1 MGGFMKILLIKR
13 LESSF
18 FAFKKTL
25 ARFIKSYEDFLVAYD
40 KGRVYVS
47 KKHWQKIMD
56 FFLAENYDAIQ
67 KLIDDE
73 KAEEYGKND
82 FTPQLRADI
91 ESDLKTLKIVEG
103 LWKNINYDPK
113 LDSFIEK
120 IKEQK
125 VLQKS
130 KLIIFTESKE
140 TAEYLSENLKT
151 RLNDKVLIYHGGSSE
166 KELKT
171 VISNFDAKARNP
183 KDNYRIIVTTEVL
196 SEGINL
202 HRSNVVINYDI
213 PWNPTRMIQRVGRI
227 NRVDTPFK
235 KIYTYSFFPTEEAN
249 DIIKLKEAAISK
261 INYFIEMLGNDAKL
275 LTDGE
280 EVKSFELFN
289 KLTSKEFII
298 GDEDGEES
306 ELKYLRVIE
315 DIRDNNRE
323 LFAQIK
329 NLPRKARV
337 ARKANVAYKL
347 DENALVTYF
356 RKGKLEKFYLASE
369 SQNTELDFLTT
380 AKLFEA
386 SEKTPGQKIH
396 KDYHELLKSNKAQ
409 IEIDLFEK
417 EEVEESTKKGG
428 RDNAT
433 RIRKILNAKEIKRYN
448 GFTDT
453 DDEYLAKVRNILDE
467 GAMPKTVAK
476 RIFSEIKDETNPMKI
491 LAAIKRNL
499 PEQFFN
505 HTASAK
511 DLSMS
516 IPKEVIL
523 SEYLIK

>member
-1 MGGFMKILLIKR
+1 
-13 LESSF
+13 
-18 FAFKKTL
+18 
-25 ARFIKSYEDFLVAYD
+25 
-40 KGRVYVS
+40 
-47 KKHWQKIMD
+47 
-56 FFLAENYDAIQ
+56 
-67 KLIDDE
+67 
-73 KAEEYGKND
+73 
-82 FTPQLRADI
+82 
-91 ESDLKTLKIVEG
+91 
-103 LWKNINYDPK
+103 
-113 LDSFIEK
+113 
-120 IKEQK
+120 
-125 VLQKS
+125 
-130 KLIIFTESKE
+130 
-140 TAEYLSENLKT
+140 
-151 RLNDKVLIYHGGSSE
+151 
-166 KELKT
+166 
-171 VISNFDAKARNP
+171 
-183 KDNYRIIVTTEVL
+183 
-196 SEGINL
+196 
-202 HRSNVVINYDI
+202 
-213 PWNPTRMIQRVGRI
+213 VGRI
-227 NRVDTPFK
+227 NRVDTPFN
-235 KIYTYSFFPTEEAN
+235 KIYTYNFFPTEEAN

-315 DIRDNNRE
+315 DIRDNDRE

-337 ARKANVAYKL
+337 ARKANVSYKL

-396 KDYHELLKSNKAQ
+396 KDFHELLKSNKAQ

-453 DDEYLAKVRNILDE
+453 DDEYLAKVRDILDE
-467 GAMPKTVAK
+467 GGMPKTVAK
-476 RIFSEIKDETNPMKI
+476 RIFKEIKDETNPMKI

-511 DLSMS
+511 DVSMS

>member
-1 MGGFMKILLIKR
+1 
-13 LESSF
+13 
-18 FAFKKTL
+18 
-25 ARFIKSYEDFLVAYD
+25 
-40 KGRVYVS
+40 
-47 KKHWQKIMD
+47 
-56 FFLAENYDAIQ
+56 
-67 KLIDDE
+67 
-73 KAEEYGKND
+73 
-82 FTPQLRADI
+82 
-91 ESDLKTLKIVEG
+91 
-103 LWKNINYDPK
+103 
-113 LDSFIEK
+113 
-120 IKEQK
+120 
-125 VLQKS
+125 
-130 KLIIFTESKE
+130 
-140 TAEYLSENLKT
+140 
-151 RLNDKVLIYHGGSSE
+151 
-166 KELKT
+166 
-171 VISNFDAKARNP
+171 
-183 KDNYRIIVTTEVL
+183 
-196 SEGINL
+196 
-202 HRSNVVINYDI
+202 
-213 PWNPTRMIQRVGRI
+213 
-227 NRVDTPFK
+227 VDTPFN
-235 KIYTYSFFPTEEAN
+235 KIYTYNFFPTEEAN

-315 DIRDNNRE
+315 DIRDNDRE

-337 ARKANVAYKL
+337 ARKANVSYKL

-396 KDYHELLKSNKAQ
+396 KDFHELLKSNKAQ

-453 DDEYLAKVRNILDE
+453 DDEYLAKVRDILDE
-467 GAMPKTVAK
+467 GGMPKTVAK
-476 RIFSEIKDETNPMKI
+476 RIFTEIKDETNPMKI

-505 HTASAK
+505 QTASAK
-511 DLSMS
+511 DISMK